1 MITTRALPLSVYV
14 RYEVMRTFRN
24 WRLLFFSLVFPLIL
38 FLIVAGS
45 NRHARLD
52 GVSFPLYYMTGM
64 AAWGAMVAVISSG
77 GNIANERQL
86 RWTRQIRIT
95 PLPRRIYFL
104 TKVLCGYLMAVLTLA
119 VLYIAGAAVGV
130 SLSVGAWATM
140 TTLILVGLLPFALLG
155 ILLGHLLRADSVG
168 PAIGGVTSLLA
179 LLGGAWGP
187 LATRGVSLNVVKV
200 LPSYW
205 LVQAGK
211 TAIGGHGWPVE
222 AWVVIGV
229 WVLGLVWLAQRVYLR
244 DTARV

>member
-1 MITTRALPLSVYV
+1 MITTYRPPRSAYL
-14 RYEVMRTFRN
+14 RYEVMRAFRN
-24 WRLLFFSLVFPLIL
+24 WRFLFFSLVFPLIL

-64 AAWGAMVAVISSG
+64 AAWGGMMAVISTG

-86 RWTRQIRIT
+86 GWTRQIRIT
-95 PLPRRIYFL
+95 PLSRRVYFQ
-104 TKVLCGYLMAVLTLA
+104 TKVMCGYLMAMLTLA
-119 VLYIAGAAVGV
+119 VLYLAGAMVGV
-130 SLSVGAWATM
+130 SLSAGAWAAM
-140 TTLILVGLLPFALLG
+140 TALILVGLVPFVLLG
-155 ILLGHLLRADSVG
+155 ILLGHLLTADSLG

-187 LATRGVSLNVVKV
+187 LATTGVFGQIAKV

-229 WVLGLVWLAQRVYLR
+229 WVLGVGWLAQRVYLR

>member
-1 MITTRALPLSVYV
+1 MITTNPLPRSVYV
-14 RYEVMRTFRN
+14 RYEVMRAFRN
-24 WRLLFFSLVFPLIL
+24 WRFLLFSIGFPLIL

-64 AAWGAMVAVISSG
+64 AAWGGMMAVISTG

-86 RWTRQIRIT
+86 GWTRQIRIT
-95 PLPRRIYFL
+95 PLPRRIYFQS
-104 TKVLCGYLMAVLTLA
+104 KVLGGYLMAVLTMA
-119 VLYIAGAAVGV
+119 VLYLAGALVGV
-130 SLSVGAWATM
+130 SLGAGAWVAM
-140 TTLILVGLLPFALLG
+140 TGFILVGLVPFAVLG
-155 ILLGHLLRADSVG
+155 ILLGHVLTPDSLG
-168 PAIGGVTSLLA
+168 PAMGGVTSLLA

-187 LATRGVSLNVVKV
+187 LATTGVMLTVVKL

-211 TAIGGHGWPVE
+211 TATGGHGWPVE
-222 AWVVIGV
+222 AWVVLAI
-229 WVLGLVWLAQRVYLR
+229 WVLGLGWLAGRVYLR

>member
-1 MITTRALPLSVYV
+1 MINTNPLHRCVYL

-24 WRLLFFSLVFPLIL
+24 WRFLFFSLLFPLIL

-45 NRHARLD
+45 NRHARLG

-64 AAWGAMVAVISSG
+64 AAWGGMMAIISTG

-86 RWTRQIRIT
+86 GWTRQIRIT
-95 PLPRRIYFL
+95 PLPRRVYFQ
-104 TKVLCGYLMAVLTLA
+104 TKVLCGYLMAGLTMG
-119 VLYIAGAAVGV
+119 VLYLAGAMVGV
-130 SLSVGAWATM
+130 SLSAGAWAAM
-140 TTLILVGLLPFALLG
+140 TCLILVGLVPFAVLG
-155 ILLGHLLRADSVG
+155 ILLGHLLTTDSLG

-187 LATRGVSLNVVKV
+187 LATTGVLLTVVKL

-211 TAIGGHGWPVE
+211 SAIGGQGWPVE
-222 AWVVIGV
+222 AWVVLAA
-229 WVLGLVWLAQRVYLR
+229 WVLGLGWLAGRVYLR

>member
-1 MITTRALPLSVYV
+1 MNSTNHLRRSVYV

-24 WRLLFFSLVFPLIL
+24 WRFLFFSLGFPLVL

-64 AAWGAMVAVISSG
+64 AAWGGMVAVISTG

-86 RWTRQIRIT
+86 GWTRQIRIT
-95 PLPRRIYFL
+95 PLSRRIYFQ
-104 TKVLCGYLMAVLTLA
+104 TKVLCGYLMALLSLA
-119 VLYIAGAAVGV
+119 VLYFAGSLVGV
-130 SLSVGAWATM
+130 SLDAGAWATM
-140 TTLILVGLLPFALLG
+140 TGLIVVGLVPFVVLG
-155 ILLGHLLRADSVG
+155 ILLGHVLTADSLG

-187 LATRGVSLNVVKV
+187 LATTGISLRLVKV

-222 AWVVIGV
+222 AWIVLAV
-229 WVLGLVWLAQRVYLR
+229 WVLGLGWLAGRAYLR

>member
-1 MITTRALPLSVYV
+1 
-14 RYEVMRTFRN
+14 MRTFRN
-24 WRLLFFSLVFPLIL
+24 WRFLLFSLGFPLVL

-64 AAWGAMVAVISSG
+64 AAWGGMMAVISTG

-86 RWTRQIRIT
+86 GWTRQLRIT
-95 PLPRRIYFL
+95 PLSRRMYFQA
-104 TKVLCGYLMAVLTLA
+104 KMLCAYLMAILTLA
-119 VLYIAGAAVGV
+119 VLYLAGAMVGV
-130 SLSVGAWATM
+130 KLDAGAWAAM
-140 TTLILVGLLPFALLG
+140 TGLILVGLVPFLVLG
-155 ILLGHLLRADSVG
+155 ILLGHLLTTDSLG
-168 PAIGGVTSLLA
+168 PAMGGVTSLLA

-187 LATRGVSLNVVKV
+187 LATTGAALTVVKV

-211 TAIGGHGWPVE
+211 SAIGGHGWPAE
-222 AWVVIGV
+222 AWAVLAVWVIG
-229 WVLGLVWLAQRVYLR
+229 LGWLAQRVYLR

>member
-1 MITTRALPLSVYV
+1 V
-14 RYEVMRTFRN
+14 RYEVVRTFRN
-24 WRLLFFSLVFPLIL
+24 WRFLLFSLGFPLIL

-64 AAWGAMVAVISSG
+64 AAWGGMMAVMSTG

-86 RWTRQIRIT
+86 GWTRQIRIT
-95 PLPRRIYFL
+95 PLPRRVYFQ
-104 TKVLCGYLMAVLTLA
+104 TKVLCGYLMAVLTMA
-119 VLYIAGAAVGV
+119 VLYLAGTMVGV
-130 SLSVGAWATM
+130 SLAAGAWAVM
-140 TTLILVGLLPFALLG
+140 TGLILVGLVPFVVLG
-155 ILLGHLLRADSVG
+155 ILLGHLLTPDSLG
-168 PAIGGVTSLLA
+168 PAMGGLTSLLA

-187 LATRGVSLNVVKV
+187 LATTGVLLSLVKV

-211 TAIGGHGWPVE
+211 SAFRGDGWPVE
-222 AWVVIGV
+222 AWAVLAV
-229 WVLGLVWLAQRVYLR
+229 WVLGPGWLAGRVYLR